1 MARFNGGANAGH
13 TVVVP
18 STTGAPPKK
27 FAFHQ
32 LPCGILHPRTVN
44 LIGNGCVVH
53 LGGLLEELKPLD
65 AAGIDWKGAL
75 GRRPA
80 EWRPRARALAHF
92 LATPVSPRLRALS
105 RPRPAAGRLK
115 LSDRATLLFDFHK
128 AVDGLSETRRVA
140 AGGAGAAI
148 GTTKQGIGPAYASK
162 AARNAVRVGH
172 LLHRSS
178 LHERLRR
185 LCADTSAQYGVD
197 IDVAAELAKADAAAE
212 AVAGWV
218 VDGAALVH
226 GALAGG
232 QRVLAEGANAAM
244 LDVDFGTFPFV
255 TSSSTTAGGVCTGL
269 GVPPSRVHAVVGV
282 VKAYTTRVGGG
293 PFPSELTDA
302 RGGGERPMHAEGTDI
317 GLHLQTVGGEVGVT
331 CVRRLRRR
339 RRRRRA
345 RAAAGCAHRQPPFFL
360 LRPPPPR
367 RSTGRK
373 RRCGWFDAVVVRYSH
388 ALNGFTA
395 LNLTKLDVL
404 DELAEIKIAVGYKL
418 RGAPLPPQAF
428 PALLEDLSAVE
439 VEYETMPGWQTSTRG
454 VTTFAALPKRAQAY
468 VRRLERLTG
477 VPVAYIG
484 TGPGR
489 HEMITRGFSFD

>member
-1 MARFNGGANAGH
+1 MCRSSPLCGCAS
-13 TVVVP
+13 P
-18 STTGAPPKK
+18 SPTRRT
-27 FAFHQ
+27 
-32 LPCGILHPRTVN
+32 HPR
-44 LIGNGCVVH
+44 C
-53 LGGLLEELKPLD
+53 
-65 AAGIDWKGAL
+65 
-75 GRRPA
+75 
-80 EWRPRARALAHF
+80 
-92 LATPVSPRLRALS
+92 
-105 RPRPAAGRLK
+105 PAAGRLK

-172 LLHRSS
+172 LLHRAS

-185 LCADTSAQYGVD
+185 LCADTSAQYGID
-197 IDVAAELAKADAAAE
+197 IDVGAELAKADAAAE

-302 RGGGERPMHAEGTDI
+302 RGGGERPMHAEGTDV

-331 CVRRLRRR
+331 
-339 RRRRRA
+339 
-345 RAAAGCAHRQPPFFL
+345 
-360 LRPPPPR
+360 
-367 RSTGRK
+367 
-373 RRCGWFDAVVVRYSH
+373 
-388 ALNGFTA
+388 
-395 LNLTKLDVL
+395 
-404 DELAEIKIAVGYKL
+404 
-418 RGAPLPPQAF
+418 
-428 PALLEDLSAVE
+428 
-439 VEYETMPGWQTSTRG
+439 
-454 VTTFAALPKRAQAY
+454 
-468 VRRLERLTG
+468 
-477 VPVAYIG
+477 
-484 TGPGR
+484 
-489 HEMITRGFSFD
+489 